1 MTYPSKTLDD
11 YQRLG
16 ELTGL
21 MLVSLPPKSVLLPAE
36 WQCTLC
42 GRTHLRSYS
51 KLKYAERGCR
61 CQGEVGKSADDYRS
75 LAQRLGLKWIGRQI
89 PQTVQ
94 HTTPW
99 AAFNGDLFEASY
111 HELGYALTHIPSR
124 LYDYLS
130 PTVRDKIED
139 AKEERRE
146 RIQSRT
152 ANL

>member
-21 MLVSLPPKSVLLPAE
+21 LLVSLPPKSVLLPAE

-42 GRTHLRSYS
+42 GRTHFRPYS

-61 CQGEVGKSADDYRS
+61 CQGEIGKTPADYHT
-75 LAQRLGLKWIGRQI
+75 LAGRLRLKWVGRQL

-94 HTTPW
+94 HTTTW
-99 AAFNGDLFEASY
+99 SASTLELFDASY
-111 HELGYALTHIPSR
+111 HELGYALTNIPSR
-124 LYDYLS
+124 LYAYLH
-130 PTVRDKIED
+130 PVTLAEIEA
-139 AKEERRE
+139 AKAERRE
-146 RIQSRT
+146 RMRPR
-152 ANL
+152 L